1 MEIPGLGYFTG
12 TETGAAIDPIK
23 KHIQPSRLHVQFDH
37 RAHQKTEEM
46 VENIHTETGFAQEDL
61 EQALARLVMHLGSE
75 LRVRKEVL
83 FEPFGKLFYAK
94 ENNVLQFHP
103 TDQNLHMRFFGLESI
118 PLLSHSEPIV
128 ATTTPIETFKT
139 TPPESMINRRL
150 LWLLG
155 LLWLLFLSLLL
166 CPSNKKKNTAP
177 PTDKVAINDS
187 TVNTPTPMRMD
198 STHADSTIRNEE
210 TTSAEVP
217 SKTENDTPGKFTHE
231 EKVEDHNMADLN
243 EKIIR
248 KECVIIVGSFLR
260 LNNAERLSKK
270 IEKQHYKLF
279 REKFGEFNRVGIAF
293 DCAHENLQTMLE
305 KLRKQYAP
313 DSWILKY

>member
-1 MEIPGLGYFTG
+1 MEIPGIGYFTG
-12 TETGAAIDPIK
+12 TETDAAIDPIQ
-23 KHIQPSRLHVQFDH
+23 KHIQPARLHTQFDH

-46 VENIHTETGFAQEDL
+46 VENIHLETGFAHEEI
-61 EQALARLVMHLGSE
+61 EQALARLVLHLGSE

-103 TDQNLHMRFFGLESI
+103 SDQNLHLRFFGLESI
-118 PLLSHSEPIV
+118 PLPSQPAQSV
-128 ATTTPIETFKT
+128 VTMTPAEALKT

-155 LLWLLFLSLLL
+155 LLWLLFLTLML
-166 CPSNKKKNTAP
+166 CPSNKKNQTVTP
-177 PTDKVAINDS
+177 PDKVASNDS
-187 TVNTPTPMRMD
+187 SNRTPALPHQD
-198 STHADSTIRNEE
+198 STLSDSTNPNQEG
-210 TTSAEVP
+210 TNAEA
-217 SKTENDTPGKFTHE
+217 SGITQNDTTGKFAHE
-231 EKVEDHNMADLN
+231 EKVEAHNIDDLN
-243 EKIIR
+243 EKIIH

-260 LNNAERLSKK
+260 QSNAERLSKK

-279 REKFGEFNRVGIAF
+279 REKFGAFNRVGIAF
-293 DCAHENLQTMLE
+293 DCAHENLQSMLE
-305 KLRKQYAP
+305 KLRKKYAS